1 MFDMLTGSPPFSAD
15 SKLEVQDQI
24 LRGRIS
30 QPTGVSAEA
39 KDLLKNLL
47 KRNHATRLGGG
58 EGDAL
63 EVQVS
68 ATVQVQVH
76 IFHFYFQRHSWFRE
90 IDWFKLERK
99 ELPVLY
105 KPPISGPEDVS
116 LFDHRFA
123 NMSISYE
130 SPTSTPAG
138 NGNIFQDFSYQGTHT
153 TFNLTLCNA
162 ISFLEEPM
170 DLTAYQTELKRRRK
184 LKVKSVEP
192 SQLPPPNGDASSTNG
207 RQINGHRKI
216 QQ

>member
-162 ISFLEEPM
+162 IFVFRRANGFNSLS
-170 DLTAYQTELKRRRK
+170 DGVKATA
-184 LKVKSVEP
+184 KVKS
-192 SQLPPPNGDASSTNG
+192 
-207 RQINGHRKI
+207 KKC
-216 QQ
+216 